1 MQTIQQF
8 INYLLAEKG
17 YSQAT
22 ALAYRIALVDLY
34 EFCQRNDA
42 LITWNTLDKDV
53 LRLWMAKDMEQGNT
67 ARTVNKKMSAV
78 RSFYRYLLRMEYIN
92 VDPTAQLKNPKVERR
107 LPTFVKE
114 QEMDRLFD
122 EVEFGDEFEDERDRL
137 ILLTFYS
144 TGLRLS
150 ELLGLKVSDVDLV
163 ARELKVL
170 GKRNK
175 HRVVPFGEELSDAFE
190 AFFKRRSAQVRQDFG
205 EVFLRSNGKVMTP
218 VDVRRVVKKYLSCVT
233 QQQKRSPHVLR
244 HTYAT
249 VMLNNGADLEAVK
262 ELLGHESIAT
272 TEVYTHTTF
281 AELKKA
287 YEKAHPRA

>member
-53 LRLWMAKDMEQGNT
+53 LRLWMAKDMEQGNA

-122 EVEFGDEFEDERDRL
+122 EVEFGDEFEDDRR
-137 ILLTFYS
+137 ISMPQYMRRTLL
-144 TGLRLS
+144 L
-150 ELLGLKVSDVDLV
+150 
-163 ARELKVL
+163 
-170 GKRNK
+170 
-175 HRVVPFGEELSDAFE
+175 
-190 AFFKRRSAQVRQDFG
+190 
-205 EVFLRSNGKVMTP
+205 
-218 VDVRRVVKKYLSCVT
+218 
-233 QQQKRSPHVLR
+233 LR
-244 HTYAT
+244 HT
-249 VMLNNGADLEAVK
+249 
-262 ELLGHESIAT
+262 
-272 TEVYTHTTF
+272 
-281 AELKKA
+281 
-287 YEKAHPRA
+287 R